1 MHGGAS
7 GLDAFV
13 PDSATPAAPTSSVQN
28 PVPFAVTWDYRCPFA
43 RNAHDHVLT
52 ALEAG
57 ADWDVTFLAFS
68 LGQAHVEPG
77 ETDVWDEPESDTGL
91 FALQCGV
98 AVRDF
103 LPEHFL
109 AVHRALFEHRHA
121 RGGHLRRPDDIRD
134 VLAGAGVDPEAVFE
148 IVETGK
154 PLATIKSE
162 HTSFAASHDV
172 WGVPTFIVG
181 DQAAFVRLMD
191 RTNGNVTVARTA
203 VERIVDLLRWPS
215 LNEFKH
221 TSIPS

>member
-1 MHGGAS
+1 MHPS
-7 GLDAFV
+7 V
-13 PDSATPAAPTSSVQN
+13 PAT
-28 PVPFAVTWDYRCPFA
+28 FAVTWDYRCPFA

-52 ALEAG
+52 GLDAG
-57 ADWDVTFLAFS
+57 ADWDVTFLPFS

-77 ETDVWDEPESDTGL
+77 DPDVWDEPDRDSGL

-98 AVRDF
+98 AVRDY
-103 LPEHFL
+103 LPDHFL

-121 RGGHLRRPDDIRD
+121 AGGHLRSPADLRG
-134 VLAGAGVDPEAVFE
+134 VLEAAAVDADAVFDL
-148 IVETGK
+148 VATGK
-154 PLATIKSE
+154 PLATIKTE
-162 HTSFAASHDV
+162 HTAYAASHDV

-191 RTNGNVTVARTA
+191 RTGGDAAVATEA
-203 VERIVDLLRWPS
+203 VERIVSLLTWPT